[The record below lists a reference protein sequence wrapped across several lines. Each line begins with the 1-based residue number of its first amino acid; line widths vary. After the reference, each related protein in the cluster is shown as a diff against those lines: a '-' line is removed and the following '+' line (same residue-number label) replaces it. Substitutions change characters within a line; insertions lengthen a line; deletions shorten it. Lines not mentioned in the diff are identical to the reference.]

1 MRIFFIVSSLL
12 LLVACAPES
21 DQATANPV
29 AAEAGRPVAGFLAH
43 TEARARKR
51 VVSNLAY
58 SLAIEL
64 DTTAHSYAGKV
75 EIAFTYRGDGG
86 PLTVDFS
93 DGEVLAVHLNGE
105 PITVTHN
112 GHFITLPGGV
122 LQRGKQLLSIEYTQ
136 NYSQDGTGLYRYT
149 DPEDGKIYLYSN
161 FEPYDAHRMFPHFD
175 QPDLKATYTLTVQ
188 APANWQVVSTTRET
202 SVVEQGEQRLWTFPT
217 TKLMSSYIFSLH
229 AGEYTVFEDTDF
241 RYPLRLFVRQSLAQY
256 VVPEDWFVIS
266 RQGFDFFDEYF
277 GLPYPFKKYDQL
289 IVPDYNSGAMENV
302 AAVTF
307 NESFLSRGVST
318 RRERMDLANVILHEM
333 AHMWFGD
340 ITTMAWWNGLWLN
353 ESFATYMAELAL
365 AGATEYQ
372 ENWQEFFTGMKNWA
386 YWSDQLVTTHAIEL
400 PVATTDDAT
409 TNFDGITYGKG
420 ASVLKQL
427 GALLGADVFRQGV
440 RDYLA
445 ANAWDN
451 TELEDFMA
459 AMAQVANK
467 DLDGWTQR
475 WLYQPGLN
483 SIEARYSC
491 EDGKISSMA
500 LMQSAPAEYPVLR
513 EQRTQIGLYAMQGQA
528 FELKQSIPV
537 IFKGEST
544 PVEAAVGMAC
554 PDFVY
559 PNYQDWAYIKVILD
573 DSSIA
578 AARANMNALQDP
590 MQRTMVWYDLYS
602 MVTDAQLPL
611 TEYLDILA
619 LNLPQEQDLN
629 TAHKLLDN
637 LRSGFSYL
645 HLVPAGP
652 KLLPTVA
659 DRFEPLL
666 WNLVENSNGDARHTW
681 LAGYIDTAN
690 NETAFKRLRALLKG
704 IDGFDLDQDQR
715 WRIVLKLSEFRTPH
729 HAEIARAEATR
740 DLSSIGQENA
750 VRAVVLA
757 AREGEKWSWME
768 RATAKNEEYSLRR
781 SRTIQAGLFPWSSQR
796 GLAAPYAQRMV
807 DQLPE
812 LSERHDV
819 TFHSA
824 VTTGLF
830 PRLCTLENV
839 QRLKTASV
847 DYKDLNPAIARG
859 LKISAQMDERCVNIG
874 ALLGSG

>member
-1 MRIFFIVSSLL
+1 MRNFFIAAGILL
-12 LLVACAPES
+12 LLACAPES
-21 DQATANPV
+21 DQAITKQV
-29 AAEAGRPVAGFLAH
+29 AAEPGRTVGGFLAH
-43 TEARARKR
+43 TEARHRKQ
-51 VVSNLAY
+51 VVVNPAY
-58 SLAIEL
+58 TLAIEL
-64 DTTAHSYAGKV
+64 DTSAQGYAGNV
-75 EIAFTYRGDGG
+75 EIAFSYHGDSD

-93 DGEVLAVHLNGE
+93 DGDVLAVHLNGK

-112 GHFITLPGGV
+112 GHFITLPSGV
-122 LQRGKQLLSIEYTQ
+122 LQRGKQVLSIAYTQ

-149 DPEDGKIYLYSN
+149 DPVDGKVYLYSD
-161 FEPYDAHRMFPHFD
+161 FEPYNAHRMFPHFD

-188 APANWQVVSTTRET
+188 APANWQVVSTTREA

-217 TKLMSSYIFSLH
+217 TELISSYVFSLH
-229 AGEYTVFEDTDF
+229 AGEYTVFEDKDF
-241 RYPLRLFVRQSLAQY
+241 RYPLRLFVRQTMAQY
-256 VVPEDWFVIS
+256 ADADEWFTVS

-289 IVPDYNSGAMENV
+289 IVPDYNSGAMENI

-307 NESFLSRGVST
+307 NESFLSRGEST
-318 RRERMDLANVILHEM
+318 RRERLDLANVILHEM

-365 AGATEYQ
+365 AGATEYK
-372 ENWQEFFTGMKNWA
+372 ENWQEFFMGMKNWA
-386 YWSDQLVTTHAIEL
+386 YWEDQLVTTHSIEL

-451 TELEDFMA
+451 TELDDFMG
-459 AMAQVANK
+459 AMAQAANR

-491 EDGKISSMA
+491 EDGKISS
-500 LMQSAPAEYPVLR
+500 LQLIQSAPAEYPVLR
-513 EQRTQIGLYAMQGQA
+513 EQRTQIGLYAMQGEV
-528 FELKQSIPV
+528 FELKESIPV
-537 IFKGEST
+537 IFRGEST
-544 PVEAAVGMAC
+544 PVAAAVGIVC

-559 PNYQDWAYIKVILD
+559 PNYQDWAYIKVNLD
-573 DSSIA
+573 DRSIA
-578 AARANMNALQDP
+578 AARANINALQDP

-602 MVTDAQLPL
+602 MVTDARLPL

-619 LNLPQEQDLN
+619 LNLPQEQDLS
-629 TAHKLLDN
+629 TASDLLGN

-645 HLVPAGP
+645 HLVPAGAE
-652 KLLPTVA
+652 LLPIVA

-666 WNLVENSNGDARHTW
+666 WELVENSSGDARQTW

-690 NETAFKRLRALLKG
+690 NETAFQRLAALLKG
-704 IDGFDLDQDQR
+704 PDGFGLDQDQR
-715 WRIVLKLSEFRTPH
+715 WRIVLKLNEFRTPH
-729 HAEIARAEATR
+729 HAEIARAEAAR
-740 DLSSIGQENA
+740 DRSSIGQENA
-750 VRAVVLA
+750 IQAVVLA
-757 AREGEKWSWME
+757 AREAEKWSWME
-768 RATAKNEEYSLRR
+768 RATARDEEYTLRR
-781 SRTIQAGLFPWSSQR
+781 SRTIQAGLFPPTSQR
-796 GLAAPYAQRMV
+796 ALAAPYAQRMI

-812 LSERHDV
+812 LSARHDV
-819 TFHSA
+819 TFHSN
-824 VTTGLF
+824 VTVGLF
-830 PRLCTLENV
+830 PRLCTAENV

-847 DYKDLNPAIARG
+847 DYKDLNAAIARG
-859 LKISAQMDERCVNIG
+859 LKVSAQMDERCVNIG